1 MTTLLPHQTIEL
13 MLAAE
18 DRMNACRS
26 RAEDAQ
32 DETGR
37 AAAAHLRHA
46 LDDFEQAEA
55 LYDLIANAAEIRVT
69 TYEELTATAGANTPA
84 SLADNTGSAGNASL
98 AATTTTT
105 SIETEGE
112 LA

>member
-1 MTTLLPHQTIEL
+1 MTTLLTQQNIEL

-32 DETGR
+32 DETGPAAGAHQR
-37 AAAAHLRHA
+37 AAQAD
-46 LDDFEQAEA
+46 LDLAEA

-69 TYEELTATAGANTPA
+69 TYEELAATAGANTPA
-84 SLADNTGSAGNASL
+84 SLADNTGRTGNASL
-98 AATTTTT
+98 AATTSTT